1 MENFQHASHPLCL
14 FLWLDVQLT
23 GQVLKKLSRLVFM
36 KTYAFLETKNN
47 YCPFVYRIT
56 KFVNVYFL

>member
-23 GQVLKKLSRLVFM
+23 GQVLKKLSRLFFM
-36 KTYAFLETKNN
+36 KTYAFLETKN
-47 YCPFVYRIT
+47 IT
-56 KFVNVYFL
+56 ALSCIGLPNLM